1 MKSTI
6 LVKLIPSNRDP
17 GKTTAMRRC
26 EGGNSFLTRPEEDS
40 RPKQEYR
47 PSRLSRLP
55 GRSVKTILFT
65 VFHFPTLVVFGGHL
79 FEETRPKPFFSPDGS
94 ATPAGRPCEVPKVR
108 DLLRTSAARQVLTAK
123 SNVPFGLIK
132 LLMSKP
138 SKQVLARTLLYKFN
152 LAVQLVRNNKNNA
165 FHTRKGL

>member
-55 GRSVKTILFT
+55 GRSVKTIWLLSQSADVGAELPNLCSLCFT
-65 VFHFPTLVVFGGHL
+65 FL
-79 FEETRPKPFFSPDGS
+79 
-94 ATPAGRPCEVPKVR
+94 
-108 DLLRTSAARQVLTAK
+108 
-123 SNVPFGLIK
+123 
-132 LLMSKP
+132 P
-138 SKQVLARTLLYKFN
+138 S
-152 LAVQLVRNNKNNA
+152 
-165 FHTRKGL
+165 